1 MPPRL
6 RQRLF
11 VVSIHDVMP
20 ETMEQTRAL
29 FDRLRGAGLDQV
41 TLLVVPGRD
50 WDDASLAALRRL
62 SDEGAILAGHGWKHR
77 VDAVRGVRHQLHS
90 RLISRDV
97 AEHLALDSAGIR
109 NLVERCHRWFI
120 DNNLPVSELYVPP
133 AWAMG
138 AISSKELA
146 ETPFSLFETFSGV
159 LDTRDGRFRRSA
171 MVGFEADNLLR
182 IVSCAVWNRLNLAVA
197 GYDSP
202 VRVAIHPNDLSLGM
216 SAALERLIDRGGRS
230 LTYGLLAAPG

>member
-1 MPPRL
+1 MTP

-20 ETMEQTRAL
+20 ETMGQTRML
-29 FDRLRGAGLDQV
+29 FDRLRDAGLDQV

-50 WDDASLAALRRL
+50 WDAASLAALRQL

-77 VDAVRGVRHQLHS
+77 VDKVRGLRHQLHS

-97 AEHLALDSAGIR
+97 AEHLALDADGIAD
-109 NLVERCHRWFI
+109 LITRCHAWFVEN
-120 DNNLPVSELYVPP
+120 DLPISDLYVPP

-138 AISSKELA
+138 SISTQQLSQ
-146 ETPFSLFETFSGV
+146 TPFRLFETFAGV

-171 MVGFEADNLLR
+171 MLGFEADNLLR
-182 IVSCAVWNRLNLAVA
+182 VVSCAVWNRLNLAVA
-197 GYDSP
+197 GYDAP
-202 VRVAIHPNDLSLGM
+202 LRLAIHPNDLSLGM

-230 LTYGLLAAPG
+230 LTYGLLAA